1 MMETDI
7 LADHKINILFLK
19 TCFDLTRPKWLFC
32 EKTAIILL
40 KNNFYFLKTQHYE
53 DKSIT
58 FGLQNHSF

>member
-32 EKTAIILL
+32 EKTAVILL
-40 KNNFYFLKTQHYE
+40 KNNFYFLK
-53 DKSIT
+53 I
-58 FGLQNHSF
+58 